1 MKSKINS
8 TALLFSVAI
17 IIAAIFLANAYK
29 NRGKTDSVIS
39 VTGLGEQEFTSDLIV
54 WEGSF
59 SQQNMNIKEAYA
71 DLEKDR
77 KIVEDY
83 LLTNGIS
90 VNEVVFSSVHSYKQS
105 KSKYSADGRY
115 IGEDFV
121 GYELTQSIQISSKE
135 VEKVEKLS
143 RSITELLNKG
153 IRFYS
158 DPPRYYYTKLSDLKL
173 ELISKATE
181 DARLRAEMIA
191 QQSGSKIGKLKYA
204 QMGVFQIT
212 AVNSNEEFS
221 WGGTFNTASK
231 DKTASITMKLTYII
245 K

>member
-1 MKSKINS
+1 M
-8 TALLFSVAI
+8 
-17 IIAAIFLANAYK
+17 
-29 NRGKTDSVIS
+29 
-39 VTGLGEQEFTSDLIV
+39 
-54 WEGSF
+54 
-59 SQQNMNIKEAYA
+59 
-71 DLEKDR
+71 EKDR

-83 LLTNGIS
+83 LVTNGIS

-191 QQSGSKIGKLKYA
+191 RNRVQKSANLNNYA
-204 QMGVFQIT
+204 QMGVFQKIT